1 MDNLNETS
9 FLSAAHSYTHVKT
22 TKGWLFNFGVLGA
35 GVSWQNDETYTINE
49 QYYIH
54 RYKWYFLCLYNTK
67 VSYVYQII
75 K

>member
-35 GVSWQNDETYTINE
+35 GVSWQKWWNIY
-49 QYYIH
+49 
-54 RYKWYFLCLYNTK
+54 YKWAILYTP
-67 VSYVYQII
+67 I
-75 K
+75 